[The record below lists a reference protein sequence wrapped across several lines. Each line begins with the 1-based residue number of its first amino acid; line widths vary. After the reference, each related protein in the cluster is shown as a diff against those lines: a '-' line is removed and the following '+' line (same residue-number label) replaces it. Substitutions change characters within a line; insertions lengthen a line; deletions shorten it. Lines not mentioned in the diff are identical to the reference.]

1 MISLLPGL
9 RTIISSIFKSAKL
22 MMEVLL
28 LMLFVLLVITLFGI
42 QIFKGVLK
50 HKCVRNLD
58 PDVNVTYE
66 QWRSFVQN
74 KSNWLVQDDIDINV
88 CGNASS
94 TGRCPANYTCLSD
107 VGLNPNSGFTS
118 YDHFG
123 WGFVTS
129 FQLLTLDRWENCY
142 NLILRSSGLYYV
154 FFFTVIVMF
163 ASYYVVNLVLAVVA
177 SSYEK
182 EFKRKEKVKKE
193 QDEILELRRR
203 KEKMK
208 KKNTLNPKERFRQ
221 YGRQMT
227 RGFSMESVLT
237 WATELSH
244 YSADDE
250 EQTEKNPT
258 FLESLKTRLNEKLCS
273 WTCCAPYLKM
283 QEVLKKIMTHSFCEG
298 CIIFCIFLNTILLA
312 IDYYKAPYSNILNQG
327 NTILTA
333 IFAIEAFLK
342 ILAFNL
348 LPYLNNGWN
357 AFDFIIVLLSFVD
370 WGLTA
375 ANFKSFDI
383 SVIRS
388 FRMLRVFKLAKSW
401 KTLNVLITVIFASL
415 KEMGNL
421 TVIVVIVIYIF
432 AVIGMQLVGKDYL
445 NKAAFPDNQVPRW
458 NFLSFYKSFLMV
470 FRVICGEWVE
480 PLYDC
485 MRCSRIYFCIPLFFA
500 TYIIG
505 NFLVLNLFLALLLN
519 FFSGDTLTAKESNN
533 SPPLSTHIKRLLT
546 VIKLKKFSKHHSA
559 KIQPNETVEGSN
571 VKLSQLLQLQSGTSP
586 NAKSQEEQNTSTG
599 ITCVDQN
606 PKAQVASV
614 PSQNEIPTVS
624 AHCRRYENGSAV
636 IVPETLEE
644 AHIEPEIEIV
654 HSAIGKGPIN
664 TGKKSPENAKQEHN
678 VTQEQGN
685 QKQEKEDTRK
695 MKPCCPSICSKMCSC
710 FSSSTDAAAGQIFNS
725 LRSMVYKLVNNTI
738 FDGIVLFVILVST
751 VTLALDDKYTHNNA
765 KIQEILQYLDYF
777 YTAFFNLEMLLKLI
791 GLGAIDYFT
800 NIWTLLDFLLV
811 NGWLSLLS
819 NNIKAFSSLRSLRT
833 LRALRPLRAI
843 SRWEGMRLVV
853 NALIRSIPSISNVML
868 VCLVFWLIFGIV
880 GVQIYGGKFYQCVDR
895 NGQRLSVDIVN
906 NITDCQ
912 AYSDKGFKWVNTEI
926 NFDNIMSAYLAL
938 LQVST
943 FEGWMEI
950 MASAADARGIDL
962 QPQTDANMYSLLY
975 FVAFIIVGTFFTLN
989 LFIGVIIDN
998 FNTVHKKSRKEGAL
1012 VMLLTEDQR
1021 YLYDALKRLS
1031 KVKPIKQIP
1040 PPTNIFFLFFY
1051 KVVNHRY
1058 FEPATIILIVSNML
1072 FMTSD
1077 HYEQTEAYSNVQNV
1091 INILFTA
1098 LFSIEAVLKIL
1109 GLRLYYFTQAWNI
1122 FDILVIITSIIGNL
1136 LDSVATQIGF
1146 SPTMLRVLRLARL
1159 GRLLRLV
1166 RSLKGIRRLIF
1177 TLIISIPALF
1187 NIGILLFLVMFIYS
1201 ILGMNLFRDLPRNG
1215 SINEIVNFETFANSM
1230 LLLFRLTT
1238 AAGWNDV
1245 LQQLLVSNVQPNI
1258 VCILFMS
1265 SYILISFI
1273 VIVNMYVAVIL
1284 ENFNQAQEQEMA
1296 GVTDD
1301 DIDMFYEVWS
1311 KYDPF
1316 ATQFILY
1323 EQLSDFLDDLKP
1335 PMRIPKPNAV
1345 KLAALNLPVTNGNKL
1360 HCLDILRAMCCVI
1373 VGNVKET
1380 DPLKELQGKIVDR
1393 MKKRFPIRNTMQTV
1407 TTTLMIRKEV
1417 KAAMTIQKAFR
1428 RWRKRQRLK
1437 MANMRAEKKSVHS
1450 VHSSSTSSSSSRPSS
1465 PDDVSL

>member
-1 MISLLPGL
+1 MTIKILARGFVFHRFSYLRNAWNWLDFTVIVLAYLTLAFPFIPGLSALRAFRALKMISLLP
-9 RTIISSIFKSAKL
+9 A
-22 MMEVLL
+22 
-28 LMLFVLLVITLFGI
+28 
-42 QIFKGVLK
+42 
-50 HKCVRNLD
+50 
-58 PDVNVTYE
+58 
-66 QWRSFVQN
+66 
-74 KSNWLVQDDIDINV
+74 NWLVQDDIDINV

-142 NLILRSSGLYYV
+142 HLILRSSGLYYV

-163 ASYYVVNLVLAVVA
+163 ASYYIVNLVLAVVA

-182 EFKRKEKVKKE
+182 EFKRKEKIKKE
-193 QDEILELRRR
+193 QEEILELRRR

-208 KKNTLNPKERFRQ
+208 KKNNTLNPKERFRQ

-244 YSADDE
+244 YSAGK
-250 EQTEKNPT
+250 Q
-258 FLESLKTRLNEKLCS
+258 LR
-273 WTCCAPYLKM
+273 
-283 QEVLKKIMTHSFCEG
+283 
-298 CIIFCIFLNTILLA
+298 
-312 IDYYKAPYSNILNQG
+312 NIV
-327 NTILTA
+327 LTA

-348 LPYLNNGWN
+348 LPYLSNGWN
-357 AFDFIIVLLSFVD
+357 AFDFIIVMLSFVD

-458 NFLSFYKSFLMV
+458 NFTSFYKSFLMV

-533 SPPLSTHIKRLLT
+533 SPPLSTHIKKLLT
-546 VIKLKKFSKHHSA
+546 VIKLKRFSKHHSA
-559 KIQPNETVEGSN
+559 KIQPNEAVEGSN

-586 NAKSQEEQNTSTG
+586 NAKSQGEQNTSTG

-664 TGKKSPENAKQEHN
+664 TGKKIPENAKVEHN
-678 VTQEQGN
+678 
-685 QKQEKEDTRK
+685 
-695 MKPCCPSICSKMCSC
+695 
-710 FSSSTDAAAGQIFNS
+710 
-725 LRSMVYKLVNNTI
+725 
-738 FDGIVLFVILVST
+738 
-751 VTLALDDKYTHNNA
+751 ALDDKYTHNNA

-791 GLGAIDYFT
+791 GLGAVQYFT
-800 NIWTLLDFLLV
+800 NVWTLLDFLLV

-819 NNIKAFSSLRSLRT
+819 SNIKAFSSLRSLRT

-906 NITDCQ
+906 NVTECQ
-912 AYSDKGFKWVNTEI
+912 ANSDKGFKWVNTEI

-962 QPQTDANMYSLLY
+962 QPQTDANVYSLLY

-1077 HYEQTEAYSNVQNV
+1077 HYEQTEVYSYVQNV
-1091 INILFTA
+1091 INVLFTA
-1098 LFSIEAVLKIL
+1098 LFSVEAVLKIL

-1177 TLIISIPALF
+1177 TLIISVPALF

-1316 ATQFILY
+1316 ASQFILY

-1380 DPLKELQGKIVDR
+1380 DPLKELQGNIVER
-1393 MKKRFPIRNTMQTV
+1393 MQKKFPIRNTMQTV

-1437 MANMRAEKKSVHS
+1437 LENMRAEKKSVHS

-1465 PDDVSL
+1465 PDDISL

>member
-1 MISLLPGL
+1 MAGEATRPGRPGGPEEGLRFSQTMWGRPPWLLWGPRVGSLEVQPCRGPWSPPGGASLSSEPWTSALPPHLEVLGGKGTGTPRVLPGAQPALPPPRGVSAEECREAPGACPGVDIRGHLPPFDGWSRVEEDKSSKERSGGGPERTKGIVL
-9 RTIISSIFKSAKL
+9 RPGLKGTINDYN
-22 MMEVLL
+22 
-28 LMLFVLLVITLFGI
+28 FVIKRDERMRNVINSTDLIG
-42 QIFKGVLK
+42 
-50 HKCVRNLD
+50 D
-58 PDVNVTYE
+58 EVNVTYLNVKCE
-66 QWRSFVQN
+66 SNLVN
-74 KSNWLVQDDIDINV
+74 KLKIGPDN
-88 CGNASS
+88 
-94 TGRCPANYTCLSD
+94 PHELSPKKET
-107 VGLNPNSGFTS
+107 LNN
-118 YDHFG
+118 
-123 WGFVTS
+123 
-129 FQLLTLDRWENCY
+129 
-142 NLILRSSGLYYV
+142 
-154 FFFTVIVMF
+154 
-163 ASYYVVNLVLAVVA
+163 YVV
-177 SSYEK
+177 
-182 EFKRKEKVKKE
+182 
-193 QDEILELRRR
+193 
-203 KEKMK
+203 
-208 KKNTLNPKERFRQ
+208 
-221 YGRQMT
+221 
-227 RGFSMESVLT
+227 
-237 WATELSH
+237 
-244 YSADDE
+244 
-250 EQTEKNPT
+250 
-258 FLESLKTRLNEKLCS
+258 
-273 WTCCAPYLKM
+273 
-283 QEVLKKIMTHSFCEG
+283 
-298 CIIFCIFLNTILLA
+298 
-312 IDYYKAPYSNILNQG
+312 
-327 NTILTA
+327 ILTA

-445 NKAAFPDNQVPRW
+445 NK
-458 NFLSFYKSFLMV
+458 
-470 FRVICGEWVE
+470 
-480 PLYDC
+480 
-485 MRCSRIYFCIPLFFA
+485 
-500 TYIIG
+500 
-505 NFLVLNLFLALLLN
+505 
-519 FFSGDTLTAKESNN
+519 
-533 SPPLSTHIKRLLT
+533 
-546 VIKLKKFSKHHSA
+546 
-559 KIQPNETVEGSN
+559 
-571 VKLSQLLQLQSGTSP
+571 
-586 NAKSQEEQNTSTG
+586 
-599 ITCVDQN
+599 
-606 PKAQVASV
+606 
-614 PSQNEIPTVS
+614 
-624 AHCRRYENGSAV
+624 
-636 IVPETLEE
+636 PETLEE

-811 NGWLSLLS
+811 VNGWLSLLS

-938 LQVST
+938 LQVV
-943 FEGWMEI
+943 
-950 MASAADARGIDL
+950 R
-962 QPQTDANMYSLLY
+962 
-975 FVAFIIVGTFFTLN
+975 
-989 LFIGVIIDN
+989 
-998 FNTVHKKSRKEGAL
+998 
-1012 VMLLTEDQR
+1012 
-1021 YLYDALKRLS
+1021 
-1031 KVKPIKQIP
+1031 
-1040 PPTNIFFLFFY
+1040 
-1051 KVVNHRY
+1051 
-1058 FEPATIILIVSNML
+1058 
-1072 FMTSD
+1072 
-1077 HYEQTEAYSNVQNV
+1077 
-1091 INILFTA
+1091 
-1098 LFSIEAVLKIL
+1098 
-1109 GLRLYYFTQAWNI
+1109 
-1122 FDILVIITSIIGNL
+1122 NL

>member
-1 MISLLPGL
+1 FSIFINMLLLAMNRNFLVADYIFTVIYSVEMTIKILARGFVFHRFSYLRNAWNWLDFTVIVLAYLTLAFPFIPGLSALRAFRALKMISLLPGL
-9 RTIISSIFKSAKL
+9 RTIISAIFKSAKL

-42 QIFKGVLK
+42 QIFKGVLRR
-50 HKCVRNLD
+50 KCVRNLD

-66 QWRSFVQN
+66 QWSSFVQN
-74 KSNWLVQDDIDINV
+74 KLQDDIDINV

-142 NLILRSSGLYYV
+142 HLILRSSGLYYV

-163 ASYYVVNLVLAVVA
+163 ASYYIVNLVLAVVA

-182 EFKRKEKVKKE
+182 EFKRKEKIKKE
-193 QDEILELRRR
+193 QEEILELRRR
-203 KEKMK
+203 KEKMV
-208 KKNTLNPKERFRQ
+208 NNNLYFYSMTFRDP
-221 YGRQMT
+221 YD
-227 RGFSMESVLT
+227 MELYSSVLMNFVGT
-237 WATELSH
+237 
-244 YSADDE
+244 
-250 EQTEKNPT
+250 
-258 FLESLKTRLNEKLCS
+258 LKTRLHEKLCS

-283 QEVLKKIMTHSFCEG
+283 QEKLKKIMTHSLCEG
-298 CIIFCIFLNTILLA
+298 CIICCIFLNTILLA
-312 IDYYKAPYSNILNQG
+312 IDYYKAPYSNFLNQG
-327 NTILTA
+327 NTVLTA

-348 LPYLNNGWN
+348 LPYLSNGWN
-357 AFDFIIVLLSFVD
+357 AFDFIIVMLSFVD

-458 NFLSFYKSFLMV
+458 NFTSFYKSFLMV

-533 SPPLSTHIKRLLT
+533 SPPLSTHIKKLLT
-546 VIKLKKFSKHHSA
+546 VIKLKRFSKHHSA
-559 KIQPNETVEGSN
+559 KIQPNEAVEGSN
-571 VKLSQLLQLQSGTSP
+571 VKLSQLLQLQS
-586 NAKSQEEQNTSTG
+586 
-599 ITCVDQN
+599 
-606 PKAQVASV
+606 
-614 PSQNEIPTVS
+614 
-624 AHCRRYENGSAV
+624 
-636 IVPETLEE
+636 
-644 AHIEPEIEIV
+644 
-654 HSAIGKGPIN
+654 
-664 TGKKSPENAKQEHN
+664 
-678 VTQEQGN
+678 
-685 QKQEKEDTRK
+685 
-695 MKPCCPSICSKMCSC
+695 
-710 FSSSTDAAAGQIFNS
+710 
-725 LRSMVYKLVNNTI
+725 
-738 FDGIVLFVILVST
+738 
-751 VTLALDDKYTHNNA
+751 DDKYTHNNA

-791 GLGAIDYFT
+791 GLGAVQYFT
-800 NIWTLLDFLLV
+800 NVWTLLDFLLV
-811 NGWLSLLS
+811 VNGWLSLLS
-819 NNIKAFSSLRSLRT
+819 SNIKAFSSLRSLRT

-906 NITDCQ
+906 NVTECQ
-912 AYSDKGFKWVNTEI
+912 ANSDKGFKWVNTEI

-962 QPQTDANMYSLLY
+962 QPQTDANVYSLLY

-1077 HYEQTEAYSNVQNV
+1077 HYEQTEVYSYVQNV
-1091 INILFTA
+1091 INVLFTA
-1098 LFSIEAVLKIL
+1098 LFSVEAVLKIL

-1177 TLIISIPALF
+1177 TLIISVPALF

-1316 ATQFILY
+1316 ASQFILY

-1380 DPLKELQGKIVDR
+1380 DPLKELQGNIVER
-1393 MKKRFPIRNTMQTV
+1393 MQKKFPIRNTMQTV

-1437 MANMRAEKKSVHS
+1437 LENMRAEKKSVHS
-1450 VHSSSTSSSSSRPSS
+1450 KRLRRKASRKLQLCFSVINGKDGSRP
-1465 PDDVSL
+1465 